1 MVWSYR
7 SNSKDQLE
15 LVSAIEVELGAV
27 ETLLCQETAYHMLD
41 SGEVQ
46 RCQRDQG
53 YRSEDTEK
61 CRNILPIIVDMLFF
75 SWLNMNSGLAL
86 CSVSMK
92 YQFTPRLPITSYQSV
107 SRRDDILGR
116 ICIRNIDISLKE
128 NEHNTNSWLLVLEI
142 NKLT

>member
-1 MVWSYR
+1 MVWSHR
-7 SNSKDQLE
+7 HNSKDQLE

-27 ETLLCQETAYHMLD
+27 ETLLCQETAYYMLD

-53 YRSEDTEK
+53 YNSEDTDK
-61 CRNILPIIVDMLFF
+61 CINILPIIVDMLFF

-92 YQFTPRLPITSYQSV
+92 GQFTPRLPITSYQFV
-107 SRRDDILGR
+107 LRIDDVLGR
-116 ICIRNIDISLKE
+116 IWVNVHKE
-128 NEHNTNSWLLVLEI
+128 HRHLF
-142 NKLT
+142 KRK

>member
-27 ETLLCQETAYHMLD
+27 ETLLCQETAYYMLD

-46 RCQRDQG
+46 RCRRDQG

-61 CRNILPIIVDMLFF
+61 FRNILPIIVDMLFF
-75 SWLNMNSGLAL
+75 FQAEYELWSTSLF
-86 CSVSMK
+86 CKYEVSIHSQAT
-92 YQFTPRLPITSYQSV
+92 YNLLS
-107 SRRDDILGR
+107 
-116 ICIRNIDISLKE
+116 ICFKDR
-128 NEHNTNSWLLVLEI
+128 
-142 NKLT
+142 